1 MSKVNSKRA
10 KLVKAKVK
18 VVKAVKTGE
27 VKADEAKVADVK
39 AKVVESIV
47 NAFMY
52 PNKGKYEIDSV
63 KVSLNGKDQTFT
75 ALSKAKLDIS
85 ALKLNDLVKQLFI
98 ELREANAS
106 KFMFG
111 YKNVYSF
118 AFGIVPLGFNSY
130 KAVIAHHNGDG
141 QRSLVLNANKHFG
154 MTEIEKA
161 LVKLSL
167 AYENHKTYDKL
178 YISKENVVKVVK
190 ACQSL
195 VEVAKVG

>member
-63 KVSLNGKDQTFT
+63 KVSLNGKDQTFK

-98 ELREANAS
+98 ELRDAKTS
-106 KFMFG
+106 KFMFA

-167 AYENHKTYDKL
+167 TYENHKTYVKL
-178 YISKENVVKVVK
+178 YLSKENVAKVVK